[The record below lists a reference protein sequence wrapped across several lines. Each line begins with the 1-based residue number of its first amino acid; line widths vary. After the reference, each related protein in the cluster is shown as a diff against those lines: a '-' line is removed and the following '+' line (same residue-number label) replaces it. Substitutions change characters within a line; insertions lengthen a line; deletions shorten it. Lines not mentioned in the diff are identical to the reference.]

1 MKLRYINTYVKAL
14 LDVEAEGFF
23 VERLINLCKI
33 NNIKIWDIVYINTGK
48 ITFKMASKDY
58 KKLKPYI
65 KRSKCKV
72 RIKTK
77 RGIYF
82 DLFRYRKR
90 RLFIY
95 LVAFLLVLFFV
106 ASNFVWKIEVTGNKI
121 ISTDRINEL
130 IKSSGT
136 HVGQVKFFI
145 KKGRISDYIRAN
157 LYEASWVGVDIQG
170 TTLIISIKEKIISKE
185 EDKTVPGNIVAT
197 KSAVITKI
205 IAENGTAVFKTGSY
219 INKGDVAIKG
229 VIESEHL
236 EPQNVHASGILKGI
250 IEYKFEK
257 EYKYS
262 EQIKQFTGKTR
273 YGLGLKINNKEI
285 IIKYLPKEFKYD
297 INNKVKKINVFG
309 IKISGI
315 FNIYNEYI
323 DKDILNTKD
332 TLIIKGE
339 QDLSLFIST
348 ILNKDSKIQNKK
360 VEIAETKDGIIY
372 KVTLSVEEN
381 IGEFVKTGDK

>member
-1 MKLRYINTYVKAL
+1 MKLSYINTYVKAL

-33 NNIKIWDIVYINTGK
+33 NNIKIWDIVYVNTGK

-65 KRSKCKV
+65 KKSKCKV
-72 RIKTK
+72 KIKSK

-95 LVAFLLVLFFV
+95 LVAFLLMLFFV
-106 ASNFVWKIEVTGNKI
+106 ASNFVWKIEVIGNKI
-121 ISTDRINEL
+121 VSTDTINEL
-130 IKSSGT
+130 IKSSGI
-136 HVGQVKFFI
+136 HVGQLKFFI

-157 LYEASWVGVDIQG
+157 LYEASWVGVDIKG
-170 TTLIISIKEKIISKE
+170 TTLTISIKEKIISKE

-229 VIESEHL
+229 VIESDYL
-236 EPQNVHASGILKGI
+236 ETEYVHASGILKGI

-257 EYKYS
+257 AYKYN
-262 EQIKQFTGKTR
+262 EKIKEYTGKTK
-273 YGLGLKINNKEI
+273 YGLGIKINNKEF

-309 IKISGI
+309 INFSGF
-315 FNIYNEYI
+315 FNIYSEYI

-339 QDLSLFIST
+339 QDLNLFIST
-348 ILNKDSKIQNKK
+348 MLNKESKVQNKD
-360 VEIAETKDGIIY
+360 VEVIETKDGIIY
-372 KVTLSVEEN
+372 KVTLSVEED
-381 IGEFVKTGDK
+381 IGKFVKTGDK